1 MSKTKNV
8 VDAAAY
14 KRVYAEGKFVSQHK
28 EEDIKKFLDFMSA
41 DRSVRGYGNV
51 FSIEDYDWEDD
62 GVENINLYF
71 REEIGRAHV

>member
-28 EEDIKKFLDFMSA
+28 KEDIKRWLDFKSA
-41 DRSVRGYGNV
+41 DTN
-51 FSIEDYDWEDD
+51 
-62 GVENINLYF
+62 
-71 REEIGRAHV
+71 EEEFEEV